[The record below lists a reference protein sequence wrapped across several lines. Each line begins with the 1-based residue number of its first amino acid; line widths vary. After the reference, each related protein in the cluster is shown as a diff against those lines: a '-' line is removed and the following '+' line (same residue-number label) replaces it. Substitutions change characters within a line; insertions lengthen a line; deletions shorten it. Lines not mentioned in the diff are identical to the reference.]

1 MKYNGKNYL
10 MFERRGCEFWKDDK
24 ANEESDIGNYRIT
37 TPGEIVP
44 CKNGRNYC
52 FEFVCYDRYN
62 WRKTNKRT
70 GEPLKKPVKEL
81 VMTTATHIDTQFTDY
96 SSGEKYA
103 PSYRDLNMEREF
115 YKKPMKYTKAN
126 ILAYINSVSAEHYD
140 DIMFVDTFQFEEPK
154 TADFVPAHK
163 IIEWAKAHKIDYYNT
178 LDGVILHL
186 ATGEYKYNHYKIDQA
201 RKPENEIVT
210 IYLERVTV

>member
-1 MKYNGKNYL
+1 MMYNGKNYL

-52 FEFVCYDRYN
+52 FEFGCYDRYN
-62 WRKTNKRT
+62 WRKTNKRN
-70 GEPLKKPVKEL
+70 GKPLQKAVKEL

-96 SSGEKYA
+96 SETKYGL
-103 PSYRDLNMEREF
+103 SYSDCAMEREF
-115 YKKPMKYTKAN
+115 YEVPMKYTKAN

-140 DIMFVDTFQFEEPK
+140 EIMFVDTFQFEEPK
-154 TADFVPAHK
+154 TANFVPASK
-163 IIEWAKAHKIDYYNT
+163 IIEWAKAHKVDYCNA
-178 LDGVILHL
+178 LDGIVVYL
-186 ATGEYKYNHYKIDQA
+186 ATGKYKYSHYKIEQA
-201 RKPENEIVT
+201 HKPENEIVT
-210 IYLERVTV
+210 IYLERVNN